1 MNTINKQD
9 RVIRTLAES
18 VKGQPMTRKVD
29 TYEYE
34 SLADMM
40 KKNQVDP
47 KEIREIFT
55 DPEYYD
61 WYSKRYFING

>member
-18 VKGQPMTRKVD
+18 VKGAPMTRKVD
-29 TYEYE
+29 NYEYQ